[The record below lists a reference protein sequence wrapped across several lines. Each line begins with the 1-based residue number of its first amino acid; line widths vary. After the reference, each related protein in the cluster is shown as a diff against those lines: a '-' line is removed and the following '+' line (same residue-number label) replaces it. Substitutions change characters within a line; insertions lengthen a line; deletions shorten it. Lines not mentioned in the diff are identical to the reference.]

1 MFLKVLKYDLKF
13 DYKNLI
19 IFYIL
24 SLFFALT
31 GRICSLFD
39 NSGIMLIISKINNGI
54 VIAMFVNI
62 VINNLLRVWVRFVLN
77 FYKDESYL
85 THTLPVEKNILYL
98 SKIVSGIIT
107 MLSSTIIIILCLF
120 ICYYSKENIE
130 LLKSS
135 IDFVAN
141 MYESSVASFITRVFF
156 LVFTELTFI
165 LITGYLGIIIGHK
178 SNNGKM
184 LKSCIYGFIFY
195 MLSSLLVLLSVY
207 VSGLFNSDIMNLFTS
222 TNIMMSVF
230 KMLIFI
236 VTIVYFI
243 LIIIEYLVGLKE
255 INKGVNID

>member
-19 IFYIL
+19 IIYIL

-62 VINNLLRVWVRFVLN
+62 VINNLLRVWARFVLN

-107 MLSSTIIIILCLF
+107 MLSSTIVIILCLF

-135 IDFVAN
+135 INFVAN

-156 LVFTELTFI
+156 LVFAELTFI

>member
-62 VINNLLRVWVRFVLN
+62 VINNLLRVWARFVLN

-107 MLSSTIIIILCLF
+107 MLSSTIVIILCLF

>member
-62 VINNLLRVWVRFVLN
+62 VINNLLRVWARFVLN

-107 MLSSTIIIILCLF
+107 MLSSTIVIILCLF

-156 LVFTELTFI
+156 LVFAELTFI

-178 SNNGKM
+178 SNNVKM
-184 LKSCIYGFIFY
+184 LKICIYGFIFY

>member
-62 VINNLLRVWVRFVLN
+62 VINNLLRVWARFVLN

-107 MLSSTIIIILCLF
+107 MLSSTIVIILCLF

-156 LVFTELTFI
+156 LVFAELTFI